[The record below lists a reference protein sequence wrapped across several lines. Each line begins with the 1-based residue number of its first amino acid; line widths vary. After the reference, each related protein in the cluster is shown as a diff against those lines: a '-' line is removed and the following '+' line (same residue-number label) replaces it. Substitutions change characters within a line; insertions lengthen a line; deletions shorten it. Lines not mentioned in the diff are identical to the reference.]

1 MPALLLELFSEEIP
15 AGMQARAAD
24 DLKRRITDGLK
35 EARLGFGEV
44 QTFFGPR
51 RIALAIGAVEDAQP
65 DLSEEKKGPKVGAP
79 DKAIDGFVKSNGL
92 SSIDEAEVRTLEKG
106 DFYFVVKD
114 VKGRPA
120 AEVLKE
126 LIEAV
131 LPQVAWPKS
140 MRWADN
146 PTRWV
151 RPLHSLLCIFGD
163 DVIPVAFAGLVAGN
177 TTRGHRFLAPVP
189 FAVTGLDDYLGGLK
203 SAHVISDAQ
212 ERAELI
218 KAQATTLAEEAGLV
232 LREDPGLL
240 AEVAGLVD
248 WPTSLMGTI
257 DEEFMEVPAEVL
269 VSAMRKHQK
278 YFALETK
285 DGALANK
292 FIVVSN
298 MLTPDDSVVVSGNE
312 RVLKARLADAKFFWD
327 LDRKSKLESRVEA
340 LKDRIFQADLGT
352 DHDRM
357 LRIAQLA
364 RALAAHVP
372 GTDAEKAARA
382 ALLCKADLPTG
393 MVGEF
398 PDLQGVMGR
407 YYALHDGE
415 DPEVAE
421 AIAAHYRPAGPSD
434 AVPDQPLGIVIALA
448 DKFDTL
454 AGFFAI
460 GQKPTGSKDPYAL
473 RRAAIGIIRII
484 LDNKLRLSLRTALT
498 AALAGHGKADADD
511 VVSELMA
518 FFADRLKVH
527 LKDEGIRHDLINAV
541 LTDDQDDLL
550 RIVEKAEA
558 LAAFLITE
566 DGSNLLTAYRRAANI
581 VRIEE
586 KNDGQSHQ
594 GDLTSA
600 DLLEEDSHA
609 LYTAALMTERRSKE
623 ALENEDDEAAMS
635 ALASLRLP
643 LDIFFD
649 NVTVNVDDPELRE
662 ARLRL
667 LARIG
672 RAVEDVADFSKLEG

>member
-1 MPALLLELFSEEIP
+1 MPSLLLELLSEEIP

-24 DLKRRITDGLK
+24 DLKRRINDGLK
-35 EARLGFGEV
+35 DARLGFGEV
-44 QTFFGPR
+44 QTFHGPR
-51 RIALAIGAVEDAQP
+51 RIALAIGAVEEAQP

-79 DKAIDGFVKSNGL
+79 EQAIAGFLKSNGL
-92 SSIDEAEVRTLEKG
+92 ASIDEAEVRSLDKG

-120 AEVLKE
+120 QEVLKD

-131 LPQVAWPKS
+131 LPQISWPKS

-151 RPLHSLLCIFGD
+151 RPLHSMLCLFGED
-163 DVIPVAFAGLVAGN
+163 IIPVEFAGLSAGN

-189 FAVTGLDDYLGGLK
+189 FAVTGLDDYLSGLK

-212 ERAELI
+212 ERADLI
-218 KAQATTLAEEAGLV
+218 KAQAIKLAEGAGLV
-232 LREDPGLL
+232 LRDDPGLL

-248 WPTSLMGTI
+248 WPTALMGTI
-257 DEEFMEVPAEVL
+257 DEEFMEVPSEVL

-298 MLTPDDSVVVSGNE
+298 MLTPDDDVVITGNE
-312 RVLKARLADAKFFWD
+312 RVLRARLADAKFFWD
-327 LDRKSKLESRVEA
+327 LDRKAKLESRVDA
-340 LKDRIFQADLGT
+340 LKDRIFQAELGT
-352 DHDRM
+352 DYDRM
-357 LRIAQLA
+357 LRIAQMA
-364 RALAAHVP
+364 GALIAHVP
-372 GTDAEKAARA
+372 GADAEQAARA

-398 PDLQGVMGR
+398 PDLQGIMGR

-415 DPEVAE
+415 DAEVAD
-421 AIAAHYRPAGPSD
+421 AIATHYRPAGPSD
-434 AVPDQPLGIVIALA
+434 AVPEQPLAIVVALA

-460 GQKPTGSKDPYAL
+460 GQKPTGSKDPFAL

-484 LDNKLRLSLRTALT
+484 LEKKLRISLRQVLT
-498 AALAGHGKADADD
+498 AALAGHGKAGAEDIVTD
-511 VVSELMA
+511 LMA

-527 LKDEGIRHDLINAV
+527 LKDQGIRHDLIAAV
-541 LTDDQDDLL
+541 LTDGQDDLL
-550 RIVEKAEA
+550 RIVERAEA
-558 LAAFLITE
+558 LADFLTTE
-566 DGSNLLTAYRRAANI
+566 DGTNLLTAYRRAANI

-586 KNDGQSHQ
+586 KNDGQSYQ
-594 GDLTSA
+594 GDLTSS

-609 LYTAALMTERRSKE
+609 LYTAVLMTERRSKE
-623 ALENEDDEAAMS
+623 ALENEDDAGAMG

-649 NVTVNVDDPELRE
+649 NVTVNVDDPDLRE